1 MGMVVYIAIGII
13 AISIIGLG
21 GLIFYYHNVKKKY
34 AANSKLYQK
43 DQIEIKNKSGYKD
56 ILDVVFQN
64 FYLVSLKI
72 PILSYYVRKTRLKL
86 EMVND
91 YTEYQIRKETSKI
104 MMTSVFFIFI
114 ALFVFINVIDD
125 LYTAL
130 IAILGVFITN
140 DMIVNSKVNKVA
152 DRITRQIPEV
162 FTEIRHSFHE
172 HGMVDEAFN
181 DTIDELEDKEITPQV
196 KRIRE
201 ALLADDPESELERY
215 YDTAPNKYLK
225 LFAGLSYL
233 TKELGDRKVDGVSI
247 YLKNL
252 NNILNDVYLDILKR
266 DRINYRFRS
275 LSAIAI
281 ATVLIIQPLEQW
293 AISNFPQLI
302 NFYDSSFG
310 FVIKVILIVSIFA
323 AYFLLKVVKDDSNQ
337 LKFDKISSKRWQE
350 TLYNKFF
357 LVKGLVNSL
366 MPRQH
371 TKKYRKK
378 SEAIKLTNSYLTF
391 EWLYVNKITYA
402 VVTFIA
408 VFILLLNMKHLDV
421 QSVYNEISEEFLS
434 MGKLSDED
442 REAANFV
449 AESDAVVVKE
459 VKNEKH
465 ISDEQI
471 RRLLEKT
478 GREKI
483 EQEDIDRV
491 REKIETLKDTYLRA
505 WEVLVALVIAWIA
518 YFIPDLTIMIKNK
531 IRAMEK
537 EDEVMQFQ
545 SIILMLMYIERIDV
559 ETILEWLERYAYA
572 FKEPISTCLNN
583 YEAGA
588 VESLADLKDS
598 VPNKEFQR
606 MVDGLISSVERIP
619 VKDAFDELETERSF
633 YYERRKDANERLINK
648 KSMYGRVLGF
658 MPLVILIAGYFVGP
672 MLVVSILQLM
682 NYMGQMG
689 VA

>member
-1 MGMVVYIAIGII
+1 MVVYIAIGII

-21 GLIFYYHNVKKKY
+21 GLIIYYRSVKKKY
-34 AANSKLYQK
+34 ALNSKLYQK
-43 DQIEIKNKSGYKD
+43 DQIQIKNKSSYKD
-56 ILDVVFQN
+56 IIDVILQN
-64 FYLVSLKI
+64 FYLLSLKI

-104 MMTSVFFIFI
+104 MLTSVTFIFV

-172 HGMVDEAFN
+172 HGMVDESFN
-181 DTIDELEDKEITPQV
+181 DAIDELEDKEITPQV

-201 ALLADDPESELERY
+201 ALLSNDPETELERY

-225 LFAGLSYL
+225 LFAGLSFL

-252 NNILNDVYLDILKR
+252 NNILNDVYLEILKR
-266 DRINYRFRS
+266 DRINYLFRS
-275 LSAIAI
+275 LTAIAI
-281 ATVLIIQPLEQW
+281 IPVLAIEPLENW
-293 AISNFPQLI
+293 SISNFPQLI
-302 NFYDSSFG
+302 NFYSSSFG
-310 FVIKVILIVSIFA
+310 FIIKVILIVSIFA
-323 AYFLLKVVKDDSNQ
+323 SYFLLKVVKDDSNQ

-350 TLYNKFF
+350 TVYNKIF

-371 TKKYRKK
+371 TRKNRKK
-378 SEAIKLTNSYLTF
+378 SEAIKLTNSYLTL

-402 VVTFIA
+402 LITFVA

-421 QSVYNEISEEFLS
+421 QSVYNDISDEFLS
-434 MGKLSDED
+434 MGQLSEED
-442 REAANFV
+442 QEAAEAM
-449 AESDAVVVKE
+449 AEKDAVVVKE
-459 VKNEKH
+459 LKNEKN
-465 ISDEQI
+465 ISDEDI
-471 RRLLEKT
+471 RVMLRKNSGNEPT
-478 GREKI
+478 E
-483 EQEDIDRV
+483 EDIARV
-491 REKIETLKDTYLRA
+491 REKIETLKTTYLKV
-505 WEVLVALVIAWIA
+505 WEVLIAMVIAWIS
-518 YFIPDLTIMIKNK
+518 YFIPDIAIFIKNK
-531 IRAMEK
+531 IREMEK

-583 YEAGA
+583 YESGA
-588 VESLADLKDS
+588 VEALEDLKDS

-633 YYERRKDANERLINK
+633 YYERRKDANDRLIQK
-648 KSMYGRVLGF
+648 KSMYGKALGF
-658 MPLVILIAGYFVGP
+658 TPMIVLIAGYFVGP

-682 NYMGQMG
+682 TYMNTMG
-689 VA
+689 VT

>member
-1 MGMVVYIAIGII
+1 MVVYIAIGII

-21 GLIFYYHNVKKKY
+21 GLILYYHNVKKKY
-34 AANSKLYQK
+34 ATNSKLYQK
-43 DQIEIKNKSGYKD
+43 DQIEIKNKSSYKD
-56 ILDVVFQN
+56 ILDIIFQN
-64 FYLVSLKI
+64 FYLISLKI

-91 YTEYQIRKETSKI
+91 YTEYQIRKETAKI
-104 MMTSVFFIFI
+104 MLTSVIFIFA
-114 ALFVFINVIDD
+114 ALFTFINVIDD

-172 HGMVDEAFN
+172 HGMIDESFN

-201 ALLADDPESELERY
+201 ALLSNDPESELERY

-252 NNILNDVYLDILKR
+252 NNILNDVYLEILKR
-266 DRINYRFRS
+266 DKINYRFKS

-281 ATVLIIQPLEQW
+281 APVLFIQPVENW
-293 AISNFPQLI
+293 AISNFPQLV
-302 NFYDSSFG
+302 NFYSSSFG
-310 FVIKVILIVSIFA
+310 FIIKVVLLVSIFA
-323 AYFLLKVVKDDSNQ
+323 SYFLLKVVKDDSNQ

-350 TLYNKFF
+350 TIYNKIF

-371 TKKYRKK
+371 TRKYRRK
-378 SEAIKLTNSYLTF
+378 SEAIKLTNSYLTL

-402 VVTFIA
+402 LITFVA
-408 VFILLLNMKHLDV
+408 VFVLLLNMKHLDI
-421 QSVYNEISEEFLS
+421 QSVYNDIADEFLGMGQLSEED
-434 MGKLSDED
+434 K
-442 REAANFV
+442 EAATVLSKN
-449 AESDAVVVKE
+449 DATVVKE
-459 VKNEKH
+459 LKNEKN

-471 RRLLEKT
+471 RALLEKT
-478 GREKI
+478 TDDEVT
-483 EQEDIDRV
+483 QEDIQRV
-491 REKIETLKDTYLRA
+491 RDKIDTLKDTYLRV
-505 WEVLVALVIAWIA
+505 WEVLIAMVIAWGA
-518 YFIPDLTIMIKNK
+518 YFIPDISIFFKNK

-545 SIILMLMYIERIDV
+545 SIILMLKYIERIDV

-588 VESLADLKDS
+588 VEALEDLKDS

-633 YYERRKDANERLINK
+633 YYEKRKEANQRIIDK
-648 KSMYGRVLGF
+648 KCNYGRILGF
-658 MPLVILIAGYFVGP
+658 APLVILIAGYLVGP
-672 MLVVSILQLM
+672 MMVVSILQLM
-682 NYMGQMG
+682 NYMGSMG
-689 VA
+689 MT